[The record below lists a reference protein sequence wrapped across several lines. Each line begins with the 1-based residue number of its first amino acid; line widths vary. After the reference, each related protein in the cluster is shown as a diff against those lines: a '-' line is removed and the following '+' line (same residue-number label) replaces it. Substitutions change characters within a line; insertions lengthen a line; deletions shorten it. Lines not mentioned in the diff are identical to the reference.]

1 MTTLKKLFFKTEEQD
16 SPLSSKVASGA
27 IVVFFL
33 LLFFYYTFTITN
45 YDFSWGAIWEYREK
59 FITGFL
65 NTVLISISA
74 LFLSIAFGLFFAY
87 GGMSS
92 FLPLRYFS
100 RLYVEI
106 IRGTPLLVQILIIF
120 YIFADAFGFDNRFLV
135 GIFIMAFFSGAYS
148 SEIIRAGIESVPKEQ
163 HEASLSLNFNTFQK
177 YIYIIMPQAIKVMLP
192 PLAGQFANLI
202 KDSSLLSI
210 ISINEFTM
218 NAQEVNAYTYSTL
231 ESYMPLAIGYLL
243 LTYPLSYLS
252 YRLEKRMA
260 NAS

>member
-1 MTTLKKLFFKTEEQD
+1 MTTFKKLFFKTED
-16 SPLSSKVASGA
+16 SDSTLSSKVASGA

-33 LLFFYYTFTITN
+33 ILFFYYTFSITN
-45 YDFSWGAIWEYREK
+45 YDFSWEAIWEYREK
-59 FITGFL
+59 FITGFI
-65 NTVLISISA
+65 NTVIISISA
-74 LFLSIAFGLFFAY
+74 LFLSIVFGLFFAY

-106 IRGTPLLVQILIIF
+106 IRGTPLLVQILIFF
-120 YIFADAFGFDNRFLV
+120 YIFADAFGFDNRFLA

-231 ESYMPLAIGYLL
+231 ESYIPLAIGYLL

-252 YRLEKRMA
+252 RRLEKRMS
-260 NAS
+260 N